1 MPRWRSLPEDL
12 DPQIREFA
20 NQLRRL
26 VDRSGLS
33 IAGIADRTGYS
44 KSSWER
50 YLSGRLLPPRGAT
63 QALAEVT
70 GTDVRH
76 LGTMWELAER
86 AWSRSEMR
94 HDTTLEAIQIAQAR
108 AALNGTET
116 TGAGAEASG
125 PEASGPGASGPE
137 APGPEASGPETGVG
151 QKGRRRRKGERPG
164 GERPG
169 SQLSGSQLSGSQLSG
184 SGPSAGSDPFAS
196 EAVRGEPPQDQETAV
211 LRKDAI
217 RAAGATGP
225 GTREHQVPGQRSGGS
240 DGQAAGFGATGPGV
254 AGSVANRPEVRGP
267 DGTGPRA
274 SGTGGAGG
282 ERPGRG
288 GRRKVTVL
296 LAALVGVLVLVAGAV
311 LFLDLGGGVD
321 EEAKPKPSP
330 TEKTRKLPAGVK
342 CAGEDC
348 SGEDPEAM
356 GCGGAHAA
364 TVSSARVGSG
374 LVEVR
379 YSDVCKAAWGR
390 ISGAAADDVLRI
402 TGPGGQKESDTV
414 AANDAY
420 TAMVSAPTADDAR
433 ACATTAAGGE
443 GCTTPGRT
451 VP

>member
-33 IAGIADRTGYS
+33 IAGLADRTGYS

-94 HDTTLEAIQIAQAR
+94 HDTTLEAISIAQAR
-108 AALNGTET
+108 AALNGAEATGQELSEGES
-116 TGAGAEASG
+116 GAG
-125 PEASGPGASGPE
+125 
-137 APGPEASGPETGVG
+137 
-151 QKGRRRRKGERPG
+151 QDKGRRRRKGERSGNARSG
-164 GERPG
+164 GP
-169 SQLSGSQLSGSQLSG
+169 SGGARSAEELPWSGQPASA
-184 SGPSAGSDPFAS
+184 PSAG
-196 EAVRGEPPQDQETAV
+196 EPLSGGPPPDRETAV

-217 RAAGATGP
+217 RAAGAAGP
-225 GTREHQVPGQRSGGS
+225 GTRDHQVPGQRHGGAGEQASGSGT
-240 DGQAAGFGATGPGV
+240 TGLSG
-254 AGSVANRPEVRGP
+254 
-267 DGTGPRA
+267 GTGP
-274 SGTGGAGG
+274 SGTSPPGTGPDVTGSRAPDTG
-282 ERPGRG
+282 EASSGRQGRG
-288 GRRKVTVL
+288 GRGRRKVTVL

-311 LFLDLGGGVD
+311 LFLDLGGAED
-321 EEAKPKPSP
+321 EAAKPKPSP

-348 SGEDPEAM
+348 SGQDPEAM
-356 GCGGAHAA
+356 GCGGTHAT
-364 TVSSARVGSG
+364 TVSSARAGSG

-379 YSDVCKAAWGR
+379 YSDVCEAAWGR

-414 AANDAY
+414 TATDAY
-420 TAMVSAPTADDAR
+420 TAMVSAPTEEDAR